1 MKYIK
6 YILLIVLCFAASK
19 VITADTTSN
28 IPAEEN
34 IKVPEI
40 SPFETFLKNSEP
52 KDITSFSITFVIERD
67 KKNYNE
73 EAWTK
78 ICKILRDTLTK
89 YPDLD
94 QAKMQ
99 DMLNSTIEIV
109 RETAKIANEDE
120 TSHGFINILL
130 NPDESDDE
138 VTTEKNPEET
148 VNNSTLPEDWDIN

>member
-1 MKYIK
+1 MKYTK
-6 YILLIVLCFAASK
+6 YIFLIVLCFATLK

-28 IPAEEN
+28 TPAEEN

-40 SPFETFLKNSEP
+40 SQFDTFLKNSEP
-52 KDITSFSITFVIERD
+52 KDITSFSITFAIERD

-78 ICKILRDTLTK
+78 ICKILRDTLAK

-94 QAKMQ
+94 QAEMQ
-99 DMLNSTIEIV
+99 DMLDSTIEIV

-120 TSHGFINILL
+120 TSHGFINIFL
-130 NPDESDDE
+130 NQDESDEE
-138 VTTEKNPEET
+138 VTTKKNPEET
-148 VNNSTLPEDWDIN
+148 IDGIN